1 MASTSKRPATRTKQK
16 SRPLAFPVEF
26 RLRIVKL
33 YLEEG
38 YSRKLLVEQFGI
50 STHSI
55 QRWVKVFRLHGAAGL
70 EPKRPV
76 SRKSRV
82 AEEVRRQAVEV
93 KREHPEYGP
102 RRISDFLKRFFFM
115 RTSPA
120 TVQKTLA
127 ARGLVKK
134 APVKAEKNPPKP
146 RFFERARPNQLW
158 QSDILTI
165 RLGGHNAYLI
175 GFIDDYSRYITSLG
189 LYRSQTAEHV
199 LETYRRAVADYGV
212 PKEVLTDNGR
222 QYTNWRGKTRFEQ
235 ELEKDRVKHIRS
247 RPHHPMTL
255 GKIERFWKSLLG
267 EFLQRAQFDSFEQ
280 AVERTALWVKY
291 YNHKRP
297 HQGIGGLCPADR
309 FFEIAH
315 ELKQTIEK
323 GLEENAL
330 ELALR
335 GRPVDPFYMVG
346 RMGGQSVVIRA
357 EKGKVRMLVDGEGG
371 ASQKELVY
379 DARKE
384 IDHEHE
390 QTNPSGL
397 RPAAEDNRGALDL
410 ERAAD
415 ERAALSGDGH
425 QSGPPWPVAEPGDR
439 RDDPGVGSQAEGSAA
454 ADQSA
459 ALAADREEAC
469 RLHGEAGEAVAGN
482 PEEQGGDQPLT
493 QDGSDETGCEQP
505 AADGPA
511 AGRGDHEGAL
521 RAIDGPTGSRASGSL
536 PQDLLQVGGAGA
548 LRAAIEPCGSGEWP
562 ALPAGGLTET
572 GSEAAVGAGPPG
584 VCHFAAQDGAKG
596 CADRLEVDPRYEPGG
611 KKMSASSGCL
621 P

>member
-1 MASTSKRPATRTKQK
+1 MASTSKRPAARAKRK

-33 YLEEG
+33 HLEEG
-38 YSRKLLVEQFGI
+38 YGHKLIAEQFGI

-55 QRWVKVFRLHGAAGL
+55 QRWVRAYRLHGAAGL
-70 EPKRPV
+70 EPQRPV
-76 SRKSRV
+76 TRKSRV
-82 AEEVRRQAVEV
+82 AEEVRQQAVAV

-102 RRISDFLKRFFFM
+102 RRISDVLKRFFFM

-120 TVQKTLA
+120 TVHKSLA
-127 ARGLVKK
+127 AKGLVTK

-146 RFFERARPNQLW
+146 RFFERATPNQLW

-165 RLGGHNAYLI
+165 RLGGKNAYLI
-175 GFIDDYSRYITSLG
+175 GFIDDYSRYVTSLG
-189 LYRSQTAEHV
+189 MYRSQTAEHV

-267 EFLQRAQFDSFEQ
+267 EFLQRAQFGSFEE

-309 FFEIAH
+309 FFEIATD
-315 ELKQTIEK
+315 LRQTIEK
-323 GLEENAL
+323 GITENTL

-357 EKGKVRMLVDGEGG
+357 EKGKVRMLLDGEGG

-379 DARKE
+379 DARKD
-384 IDHEHE
+384 IDDEHD
-390 QTNPSGL
+390 QDPTSGL
-397 RPAAEDNRGALDL
+397 RPAAEDNRGALAV
-410 ERAAD
+410 ERAANQ
-415 ERAALSGDGH
+415 RAAVSGAGH
-425 QSGPPWPVAEPGDR
+425 QCGASRPVAESGDR
-439 RDDPGVGSQAEGSAA
+439 GDAAGAGPQTEGPAA
-454 ADQSA
+454 ADQPA
-459 ALAADREEAC
+459 ALTADREEAC
-469 RLHGEAGEAVAGN
+469 RTYRQAGETLAGD
-482 PEEQGGDQPLT
+482 PEGQGGDEPLSR
-493 QDGSDETGCEQP
+493 DGGDETGGNLPGEG
-505 AADGPA
+505 AA

-521 RAIDGPTGSRASGSL
+521 RADDGPAGGRAAGSL
-536 PQDLLQVGGAGA
+536 PQDLLPMGRAGA
-548 LRAAIEPCGSGEWP
+548 LGAVIEPCGQGEWP
-562 ALPAGGLTET
+562 ALSAGGLGET
-572 GSEAAVGAGPPG
+572 GPGATVGAGPPG
-584 VCHFAAQDGAKG
+584 VCHFAAQDGVEG
-596 CADRLEVDPRYEPGG
+596 CALRVEADARDLPGG
-611 KKMSASSGCL
+611 KKMSVSSGWW

>member
-1 MASTSKRPATRTKQK
+1 MASTSKSPASRAKRK
-16 SRPLAFPVEF
+16 SRTLAFPVEF
-26 RLRIVKL
+26 RLRVVKL

-38 YSRKLLVEQFGI
+38 YSPKLLVEQFGI

-55 QRWVKVFRLHGAAGL
+55 QRWVKAFRLHGAAGL

-76 SRKSRV
+76 TRKSRLP
-82 AEEVRRQAVEV
+82 EEVRHQALEV

-102 RRISDFLKRFFFM
+102 RRITDVLKRFFLM

-120 TVQKTLA
+120 TVHKTLA
-127 ARGLVKK
+127 ERGLVKK
-134 APVKAEKNPPKP
+134 APVQVEKNPSKP

-175 GFIDDYSRYITSLG
+175 GFIDDYSRYMTSLG

-199 LETYRRAVADYGV
+199 LETYRRAAAEYGV

-255 GKIERFWKSLLG
+255 GKIERFWKSILG
-267 EFLQRAQFDSFEQ
+267 EFLQRAQFDSFEE

-315 ELKQTIEK
+315 ELRQTIEK
-323 GLEENAL
+323 GLAENAL

-335 GRPVDPFYMVG
+335 GRKVAPFYMVG

-357 EKGKVRMLVDGEGG
+357 EKGKVRMLVDGESSS
-371 ASQKELVY
+371 SQKELVY
-379 DARKE
+379 DARKD
-384 IDHEHE
+384 IDHEHD
-390 QTNPSGL
+390 QTTSPGL
-397 RPAAEDNRGALDL
+397 RPAAEDNRSAFDL
-410 ERAAD
+410 ERAAND
-415 ERAALSGDGH
+415 RAALSGDGH
-425 QSGPPWPVAEPGDR
+425 QPGPLGPMAESGDR
-439 RDDPGVGSQAEGSAA
+439 GDAPGAGPQAERSASVG
-454 ADQSA
+454 QPP
-459 ALAADREEAC
+459 ALAADREEAGGC
-469 RLHGEAGEAVAGN
+469 HGQAGEAASGD
-482 PEEQGGDQPLT
+482 PEDQGGDHSLT
-493 QDGSDETGCEQP
+493 RDGGDEANSGNPT
-505 AADGPA
+505 DGAA
-511 AGRGDHEGAL
+511 AGRSHHEGAL
-521 RAIDGPTGSRASGSL
+521 RAHDGPRGGRPIGSL
-536 PQDLLQVGGAGA
+536 PQDLLQMGGAGA
-548 LRAAIEPCGSGEWP
+548 LSVAIEPDGSGEWP
-562 ALPAGGLTET
+562 ARPAGGLRETEP
-572 GSEAAVGAGPPG
+572 GAAVGAGPPG
-584 VCHFAAQDGAKG
+584 VCHLAAQDGAAG
-596 CADRLEVDPRYEPGG
+596 SAHRVEVQARDQPGG
-611 KKMSASSGCL
+611 KKMSVSNGWW

>member
-1 MASTSKRPATRTKQK
+1 MANTSKSPATRAKRK
-16 SRPLAFPVEF
+16 SRPLAFPLEF

-38 YSRKLLVEQFGI
+38 YSPKLLVEQFGI

-70 EPKRPV
+70 EPKRSV

-82 AEEVRRQAVEV
+82 AEEVRQQAVAV
-93 KREHPEYGP
+93 KAAHPEYGP
-102 RRISDFLKRFFFM
+102 RRISDVLKRFFFM

-120 TVQKTLA
+120 TVHKTLA
-127 ARGLVKK
+127 AKGLVKK
-134 APVKAEKNPPKP
+134 APVKPEKNPAKP

-175 GFIDDYSRYITSLG
+175 GFIDDYSRYITALG

-199 LETYRRAVADYGV
+199 LETYRRGVGEYGV

-267 EFLQRAQFDSFEQ
+267 EFLQRAQFDSFDE
-280 AVERTALWVKY
+280 AVERTAIWVKY

-309 FFEIAH
+309 FFEIAT
-315 ELKQTIEK
+315 ELRQTIEK
-323 GLEENAL
+323 GIAENAL

-357 EKGKVRMLVDGEGG
+357 EKGKVRMLVDGQSA

-379 DARKE
+379 DAIKE
-384 IDHEHE
+384 IQNEHD
-390 QTNPSGL
+390 QDPTPGL
-397 RPAAEDNRGALDL
+397 RPAAEDNRGALAL
-410 ERAAD
+410 ERTQN
-415 ERAALSGDGH
+415 ERAALSGAGH
-425 QSGPPWPVAEPGDR
+425 QCGASWSVAESCDRGDAPGAG
-439 RDDPGVGSQAEGSAA
+439 PQKEGPDA
-454 ADQSA
+454 ADQPA
-459 ALAADREEAC
+459 AFTADREEAC
-469 RLHGEAGEAVAGN
+469 RPERQAREALAGD
-482 PEEQGGDQPLT
+482 PEGQGGDEPLSRGG
-493 QDGSDETGCEQP
+493 DDETGGNHPGEGT
-505 AADGPA
+505 AS
-511 AGRGDHEGAL
+511 GRGDHEGAL
-521 RAIDGPTGSRASGSL
+521 RADDGPRGGRALGGL
-536 PQDLLQVGGAGA
+536 PQDLLPLGAAGA
-548 LRAAIEPCGSGEWP
+548 LGAALEPFGSGEWP
-562 ALPAGGLTET
+562 ALSAGGLGEA
-572 GSEAAVGAGPPG
+572 GPGAAVGAGPPG
-584 VCHFAAQDGAKG
+584 VCHLAAQDGAEG
-596 CADRLEVDPRYEPGG
+596 CADRVEVGARDLPGG
-611 KKMSASSGCL
+611 KKMSASVGCSR
-621 P
+621 

>member
-1 MASTSKRPATRTKQK
+1 MARTPKRPASRTKRK

-26 RLRIVKL
+26 RLRVVKL
-33 YLEEG
+33 FLEEG
-38 YSRKLLVEQFGI
+38 YGPKLLVEQFGI

-55 QRWVKVFRLHGAAGL
+55 HRWVRAYRLHGAAGL

-82 AEEVRRQAVEV
+82 AEEVRQQAVAV
-93 KREHPEYGP
+93 KAAHSEYGP
-102 RRISDFLKRFFFM
+102 RRISDVLKRFFFM
-115 RTSPA
+115 RTSA
-120 TVQKTLA
+120 STVHKTLSE
-127 ARGLVKK
+127 RGLVKK
-134 APVKAEKNPPKP
+134 SPVKAEKNPAKP

-175 GFIDDYSRYITSLG
+175 GFIDDYSRYVTSLG

-222 QYTNWRGKTRFEQ
+222 QYTNWRGKTRFEL
-235 ELEKDRVKHIRS
+235 ELEKERVKHIRS

-357 EKGKVRMLVDGEGG
+357 EKGKVRMLLDGESGV
-371 ASQKELVY
+371 SQKELVY
-379 DARKE
+379 DARKD

-410 ERAAD
+410 ERA
-415 ERAALSGDGH
+415 ENQRAALSGDGH
-425 QSGPPWPVAEPGDR
+425 QSGASWPVAEPGDR
-439 RDDPGVGSQAEGSAA
+439 RDAPGAGSQKEGPAA
-454 ADQSA
+454 ADQPA

-469 RLHGEAGEAVAGN
+469 RLHGEVGEAVASN

-493 QDGSDETGCEQP
+493 QDGGDETGCEHP
-505 AADGPA
+505 AGESA
-511 AGRGDHEGAL
+511 ASGRGDHEGAL
-521 RAIDGPTGSRASGSL
+521 RAHDGPAGSRAVGSL
-536 PQDLLQVGGAGA
+536 SQDLLPLGGAGA
-548 LRAAIEPCGSGEWP
+548 LCAALEPCGSGEWP
-562 ALPAGGLTET
+562 ALPAGGLGET
-572 GSEAAVGAGPPG
+572 GPGAAVGADPPG
-584 VCHFAAQDGAKG
+584 VCHFASQDGAKG
-596 CADRLEVDPRYEPGG
+596 CSDRVEVDARDEPGG
-611 KKMSASSGCL
+611 KKMSTSVGCW

>member
-1 MASTSKRPATRTKQK
+1 MARTSKSPATRAKRK
-16 SRPLAFPVEF
+16 SRTLAFPVEF

-38 YSRKLLVEQFGI
+38 YSPKLLVEQFGI

-55 QRWVKVFRLHGAAGL
+55 QRWVKAFRLHGAAGL
-70 EPKRPV
+70 EPKGPV
-76 SRKSRV
+76 SRRRRV
-82 AEEVRRQAVEV
+82 PDEVRQQAVAV

-102 RRISDFLKRFFFM
+102 RRITDVLKRFFLM
-115 RTSPA
+115 RTSPS
-120 TVQKTLA
+120 TVHKTLSE
-127 ARGLVKK
+127 RGLVKK
-134 APVKAEKNPPKP
+134 APVKAEKNPSKP

-175 GFIDDYSRYITSLG
+175 GFIDDYSRYMTSLG

-199 LETYRRAVADYGV
+199 LETYRRGVGEYGV

-255 GKIERFWKSLLG
+255 GKIERFWKSILG
-267 EFLQRAQFDSFEQ
+267 EFLQRAQFDSFDE
-280 AVERTALWVKY
+280 AVARTALWVKY

-315 ELKQTIEK
+315 ELKQTIAK

-357 EKGKVRMLVDGEGG
+357 EKGKVRMLVDGEAG

-379 DARKE
+379 DTRKD
-384 IDHEHE
+384 IDHEHD
-390 QTNPSGL
+390 QNPTQEL
-397 RPAAEDNRGALDL
+397 RASAEDNRGALDL

-425 QSGPPWPVAEPGDR
+425 QPGPPWPVAESGDR
-439 RDDPGVGSQAEGSAA
+439 GDAPGAGPQAEGSAA
-454 ADQSA
+454 ADQPA
-459 ALAADREEAC
+459 ALAADREETL
-469 RLHGEAGEAVAGN
+469 RLEGQAREALTGD
-482 PEEQGGDQPLT
+482 PEDQGGYHSLT
-493 QDGSDETGCEQP
+493 RDGGDEASSDRPTDS
-505 AADGPA
+505 AAS
-511 AGRGDHEGAL
+511 GRADHEGAL
-521 RAIDGPTGSRASGSL
+521 RAYDGPAGSRASGSL
-536 PQDLLQVGGAGA
+536 PQDLLQVGRAGA
-548 LRAAIEPCGSGEWP
+548 CGAAIEPDGSGEWP
-562 ALPAGGLTET
+562 ALPAGGLRETEP
-572 GSEAAVGAGPPG
+572 GAAVGASPPG
-584 VCHFAAQDGAKG
+584 VCHFAAQDGAAG
-596 CADRLEVDPRYEPGG
+596 GSDRLEVQARYQPGG
-611 KKMSASSGCL
+611 KKMSASSGWW

>member
-1 MASTSKRPATRTKQK
+1 MARTSKRPATRAKRK

-38 YSRKLLVEQFGI
+38 YSPKLLVEQFGI

-55 QRWVKVFRLHGAAGL
+55 QRWVKAFRLYGAEGL

-76 SRKSRV
+76 TRKSRV
-82 AEEVRRQAVEV
+82 SDEVRQQAVEV
-93 KREHPEYGP
+93 KREHPEYGS
-102 RRISDFLKRFFFM
+102 RRITDVLKRFFLM
-115 RTSPA
+115 RTSSS
-120 TVQKTLA
+120 TVHKTLA
-127 ARGLVKK
+127 ERGLVKK
-134 APVKAEKNPPKP
+134 APVKAEKNPSKP

-175 GFIDDYSRYITSLG
+175 GFIDDYSRYISALG

-199 LETYRRAVADYGV
+199 LETYRRAVAEYGV

-255 GKIERFWKSLLG
+255 GKIERFWKSMLG
-267 EFLQRAQFDSFEQ
+267 EFLQRAQFDSFDE

-315 ELKQTIEK
+315 DLRQTIEK

-357 EKGKVRMLVDGEGG
+357 EKGKVRMLLDNESG

-379 DARKE
+379 DARKD
-384 IDHEHE
+384 IDHEHD
-390 QTNPSGL
+390 QNPTPGL
-397 RPAAEDNRGALDL
+397 RTAAEDNRGAFDL
-410 ERAAD
+410 ERAEND
-415 ERAALSGDGH
+415 RAALSGDGH
-425 QSGPPWPVAEPGDR
+425 QRSAVGPVAEPGDR
-439 RDDPGVGSQAEGSAA
+439 GDAPGAGSQEEGSAA
-454 ADQSA
+454 ADQPA
-459 ALAADREEAC
+459 ARAADREEAC
-469 RLHGEAGEAVAGN
+469 RHHGEAGEAVAGD
-482 PEEQGGDQPLT
+482 PEAQGGDHSLT
-493 QDGSDETGCEQP
+493 RDGGDETGTERR
-505 AADGPA
+505 AEGPA
-511 AGRGDHEGAL
+511 AGRADHEGAL
-521 RAIDGPTGSRASGSL
+521 RAVDGPAGSRAIGSL
-536 PQDLLQVGGAGA
+536 PQDLLQVGAAGAGG
-548 LRAAIEPCGSGEWP
+548 AAFEPDGSGEWP
-562 ALPAGGLTET
+562 ALPAGGLRETEPGAT
-572 GSEAAVGAGPPG
+572 VGASPPA
-584 VCHFAAQDGAKG
+584 VCHLAAQDGAKG
-596 CADRLEVDPRYEPGG
+596 CAGRLEADPRDEPGG
-611 KKMSASSGCL
+611 KKMSASVGCW